1 MTGNLNIKKTVD
13 YLLSLESIYILLL
26 VILNIVNLCLFY
38 KNKNLILFNG
48 IVLFIVYYL
57 ISKREDKKILLLA
70 VTHFAIW
77 GVIIESFI
85 INNSKNTLYY
95 KDPNHPFNVPLW
107 LIPIYALFCIT
118 ALYTYN
124 IFKIL
129 LTK

>member
-1 MTGNLNIKKTVD
+1 MNNLNLQSSID
-13 YLLSLESIYILLL
+13 YLLSIESVYILLL
-26 VILNIVNLCLFY
+26 VILNIVNLCMFY
-38 KNKNLILFNG
+38 NNKNLILFNG
-48 IVLFIVYYL
+48 IILFIIYFLV
-57 ISKREDKKILLLA
+57 SKRDDKKVLLLA
-70 VTHFAIW
+70 VIHFAIW

-85 INNSKNTLYY
+85 INKSKNTLYY
-95 KDPNHPFNVPLW
+95 KDPTPPFNVPLW

>member
-1 MTGNLNIKKTVD
+1 MNNLNLQSSID
-13 YLLSLESIYILLL
+13 YLLSIESVYILLL
-26 VILNIVNLCLFY
+26 VILNIVNLCMFY
-38 KNKNLILFNG
+38 NNKNLILFNG
-48 IVLFIVYYL
+48 IILFVIYFLV
-57 ISKREDKKILLLA
+57 SKRDDKKVLLLA
-70 VTHFAIW
+70 VIHFAIW

-85 INNSKNTLYY
+85 INKSKNTLYY
-95 KDPNHPFNVPLW
+95 KDPTPPFNVPLW